1 MPGHSLHPPN
11 SEASLGLPRE
21 PGVAEIQAT
30 PRRDGS
36 FMTVTWG
43 GSGYQAQPEGSKRLG
58 QPWWGLGKQAQ
69 LMNPS
74 ELTPSP
80 SPLSFWVSQPPP
92 RKLLF
97 VNSVA
102 MTTRSRENS
111 LFKVESEG
119 DTWRN
124 GSGGD
129 NRRGPGFPAAPHYS
143 FLNRGLDPQ
152 RRPLLAIPRACGSA
166 PLSPP

>member
-1 MPGHSLHPPN
+1 
-11 SEASLGLPRE
+11 
-21 PGVAEIQAT
+21 
-30 PRRDGS
+30 
-36 FMTVTWG
+36 MTVTWA
-43 GSGYQAQPEGSKRLG
+43 GSGYQAQPERSMQLG

-74 ELTPSP
+74 ERTPSP

-129 NRRGPGFPAAPHYS
+129 NRQGPGLPDAPPTPS
-143 FLNRGLDPQ
+143 
-152 RRPLLAIPRACGSA
+152 
-166 PLSPP
+166 

>member
-1 MPGHSLHPPN
+1 M
-11 SEASLGLPRE
+11 
-21 PGVAEIQAT
+21 
-30 PRRDGS
+30 
-36 FMTVTWG
+36 
-43 GSGYQAQPEGSKRLG
+43 KLG
-58 QPWWGLGKQAQ
+58 QPWWGLGKQAL

-74 ELTPSP
+74 ERTPSP

-92 RKLLF
+92 WKQLF

-129 NRRGPGFPAAPHYS
+129 NRQGPGLPAP
-143 FLNRGLDPQ
+143 P
-152 RRPLLAIPRACGSA
+152 PLLLLEQGSGSPEMPPSCHSQSLWVCSRLPSLKGKARWLRLGGGGPAPPTHRFPDTDVHFSTPPRTAAHRFSYTSHECL
-166 PLSPP
+166 PSPPA